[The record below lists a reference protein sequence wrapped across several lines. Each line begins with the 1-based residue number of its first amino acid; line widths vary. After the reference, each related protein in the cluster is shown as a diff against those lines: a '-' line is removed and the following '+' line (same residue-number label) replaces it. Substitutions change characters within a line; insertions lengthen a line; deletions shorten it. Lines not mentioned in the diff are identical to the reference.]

1 MPQSPQLLAQELAEH
16 KRQIVADYRRH
27 RSPQRFFADHTA
39 LLSHTV
45 TALWRQMQPA
55 GELALLALGGFG
67 RGGTGFQVAFEGADA
82 LGGKGQVA
90 SFAAFA
96 GYGYPTAL

>member
-45 TALWRQMQPA
+45 TALWRQMQPTGGA
-55 GELALLALGGFG
+55 GVFCWRWAASGAARCIRIPMWIWALW
-67 RGGTGFQVAFEGADA
+67 R
-82 LGGKGQVA
+82 
-90 SFAAFA
+90 
-96 GYGYPTAL
+96 PIP